1 MHGYIIH
8 ERLNIMNNQVD
19 DALLEHM
26 MSFCSENKQDLINTI
41 VPIRTKYLTV
51 VLEDIFQPQN
61 ASAVVRSC
69 ECFGVQDIHVIENEN
84 EFSPNPK
91 IVIGS
96 SKWVDI
102 HKYSEEENNT
112 IATLKEL
119 KSKGYRI
126 IATTP
131 HEKDATIDEID
142 IEAGPMALVFG
153 SEQPG
158 ISDLAR
164 EHADEFVKIPMHGF
178 TESFNISVSAAIC
191 LYELTKRIRS
201 NENIDWKLTDQEQRL
216 LKYDWAKKVVKY
228 SEQIEERYINE
239 RK

>member
-1 MHGYIIH
+1 MD
-8 ERLNIMNNQVD
+8 QKVD
-19 DALLEHM
+19 SNLLEHM
-26 MSFCSENKQDLINTI
+26 LSFCSENKQELINEI
-41 VPIRTKYLTV
+41 VPNRTKYLTV

-61 ASAVVRSC
+61 ASAVIRSC
-69 ECFGVQDIHVIENEN
+69 ECFGVQDIHVIENYN

-91 IVIGS
+91 IVLGS

-102 HKYSEEENNT
+102 HKYNSEANNT
-112 IATLKEL
+112 VSTLKEL

-153 SEQPG
+153 SELPG

-164 EHADEFVKIPMHGF
+164 EHADEFVKIPMYGF

-191 LYELTKRIRS
+191 LFELTKRIRS
-201 NENIDWKLTDQEQRL
+201 NENINWKLPEEEQTR
-216 LKYDWAKKVVKY
+216 LKYEWAKKVVKQ
-228 SEQIEERYINE
+228 SENIEKRYTEEN
-239 RK
+239 